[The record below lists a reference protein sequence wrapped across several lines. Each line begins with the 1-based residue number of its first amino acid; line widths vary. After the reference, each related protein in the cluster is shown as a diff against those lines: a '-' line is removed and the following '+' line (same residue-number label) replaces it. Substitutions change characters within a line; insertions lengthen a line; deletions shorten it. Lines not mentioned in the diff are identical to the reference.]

1 MTFVALIPTPTA
13 MRADDRRCAAAV
25 VVGDAIG
32 VAEVDSR

>member
-1 MTFVALIPTPTA
+1 MTFAALIPTPIA
-13 MRADDRRCAAAV
+13 MRADDRRSAAGV